1 MHFIH
6 ADPKNNHVEDINKHI
21 GEGKDVFILV
31 YMEGCGP
38 CEATRPQ
45 WAKIKGEL
53 EQQYKKKDNV
63 VVVDIDKDLLPS
75 LKHIGSIDGFP
86 TIKYIGKKGSIVESY
101 ENSSIKNK
109 NRTVD
114 SFVQWIESKINNVV
128 SVVPKSSPDK
138 LLKRLTHKKTEHSTR
153 KQKGGKRKSRKNRRK
168 HKK

>member
-6 ADPKNNHVEDINKHI
+6 ADPKNNHVEDINKHV
-21 GEGKDVFILV
+21 GDGKDVFILV

-114 SFVQWIESKINNVV
+114 SFVQWIESKINHVV

-138 LLKRLTHKKTEHSTR
+138 LLKRLTHKKSVHSTR